1 MAENEIAAEFERS
14 RPRLQAVAYRMLGST
29 HEAEDA
35 LQEAWLRV
43 NRSDSQAIDNPAGW
57 LTTVVARIALD
68 MLKARN
74 RRRETFTGSRLPEPI
89 VAVDPGTAD
98 PEHEALVAD
107 SVGLALLVVLESL
120 KPRERLAFVLHDMFA
135 VSFQEIAAIVDT
147 TPDAARQLASR
158 ARRRLR
164 AAPAPGSDLARQRVL
179 VDAFL
184 KATREGDFDALV
196 SVLHPDVVFRQDVG
210 DGRRAQAPI
219 VGAEPVART
228 ALGRGRRFAAGAK
241 PAIVNGGAGVVVV
254 ARGRVIAVAGMTIVG
269 DRIAEIDLQTD
280 PTKLRGANE
289 AWRDATRG
297 AGHE

>member
-1 MAENEIAAEFERS
+1 VTENEIAAEFERS

-35 LQEAWLRV
+35 LQEAWLRL

-57 LTTVVARIALD
+57 LTTVVARVALD

-74 RRRETFTGSRLPEPI
+74 RRRETFTGSWLPEPI
-89 VAVDPGTAD
+89 VAVDPAAAD
-98 PEHEALVAD
+98 PEQETLVAD

-120 KPRERLAFVLHDMFA
+120 KPRERLAFVLHDMFG
-135 VSFQEIAAIVDT
+135 VSFREIAAIVDT

-158 ARRRLR
+158 ARRRIR
-164 AAPAPGSDLARQRVL
+164 GAPAPDSDLARQREL

-196 SVLHPDVVFRQDVG
+196 SVLHPDVVFRHDAG
-210 DGRRAQAPI
+210 GGRGAQAPI
-219 VGAEPVART
+219 MGAESVART
-228 ALGRGRRFAAGAK
+228 ALGRGRRFVSGAN
-241 PAIVNGGAGVVVV
+241 PALVNGEAGVVVS

-269 DRIAEIDLQTD
+269 NRIAEIDLLTD
-280 PTKLRGANE
+280 PTKLRDANE
-289 AWRDATRG
+289 AWQAATRG
-297 AGHE
+297 AEHG